1 MSRPED
7 LVDTNEEL
15 FDSRRA
21 KDYFRYVRGSLRRR
35 GGLAAAVFLL
45 VLVGALAS
53 LVIFPKSYHVEARL
67 LAQRNAALSVRGD
80 ANGADAP
87 TRAAAEMV
95 LRHDNLVAMVQ
106 ATDLVNH
113 YAAHLAP
120 AERWRG
126 AVAQLTQPHWTEQDR
141 LEGMV
146 DLLGKQFKVWS
157 SEGTVTI
164 ALDWPN
170 AKMACRLV
178 DYAQQSFLEARHIQ
192 EVSSTAESVAI
203 LQSHATALRADVD
216 TAVDAV
222 KELRVVGGTVKAPLA
237 VDEPSRSRHAATS
250 ATSSGSTHGADRSE
264 LTRLHILMDAKQ
276 RAANDLDDSRL
287 HHVSELQA
295 RLVEQ
300 KAVYTEH
307 HPVVIDLQQ
316 TIASLSSESPQV
328 TSLKKEVSALRA
340 EIDRKTSAQGEAPR
354 AASSPAAVVADV
366 PAVPQQLPA
375 ELVSFERGPPEER
388 DPAMVYARGQL
399 RDAMERYGALRSQI
413 QAAKID
419 LETAEAAF
427 KYRYEVVT
435 PAQVPK
441 RPSKPNALL
450 VILAAIVGGLFIAL
464 LAAVLADVRSGRLI
478 ERWQVERLLDRP
490 ILGDVELPALPP
502 GLEP

>member
-7 LVDTNEEL
+7 QVDANEEL

-35 GGLAAAVFLL
+35 AGLATVAFLL
-45 VLVGALAS
+45 VLVGAFSA

-95 LRHDNLVAMVQ
+95 LRHDNLVAMVM

-126 AVAQLTQPHWTEQDR
+126 AIAQLTQPHWTEQDR
-141 LEGMV
+141 LEAMV
-146 DLLGKQFKVWS
+146 ELLGKQFKVWS

-170 AKMACRLV
+170 AKMAYRLV

-203 LQSHATALRADVD
+203 LQSHATALRTDVD

-222 KELRVVGGTVKAPLA
+222 KDLRVGGGTAKVAVA
-237 VDEPSRSRHAATS
+237 VDDPVRSRHAGS
-250 ATSSGSTHGADRSE
+250 AASGSASTHTVERSE
-264 LTRLHILMDAKQ
+264 LTRLRILMDAKQ
-276 RAANDLDDSRL
+276 RAANDLDDFRL
-287 HHVSELQA
+287 HHLSELQA

-328 TSLKKEVSALRA
+328 TSLKKEVNDLRA
-340 EIDRKTSAQGEAPR
+340 EIDRKTAEGGATR
-354 AASSPAAVVADV
+354 AVTAPAAVVADV
-366 PAVPQQLPA
+366 RAVPMQLPA
-375 ELVSFERGPPEER
+375 ELMSFERGPPEER

-441 RPSKPNALL
+441 RPSKPNAML

-464 LAAVLADVRSGRLI
+464 LTAVLADVHSGRLI

-502 GLEP
+502 GLGP